1 MKNKVIIMLAGLF
14 LITACIDLDMNPL
27 SEASSEN
34 WYSDADEIAMSV
46 NDLFKLAFWPL
57 DAEEWT
63 DDNTVRTN
71 TYPITSATINSEWG
85 TANTVWSNSYKA
97 IVRANTILSSI
108 ERAKESI
115 PEVTFN
121 KFAGNALFVRA
132 SQYSK
137 LISHFGDVVFFTG
150 ILDLDES
157 FTLSR
162 TDKTIV
168 LEAIY
173 KDFDEAVSKLPLS
186 YSSSENQLATKGA
199 ALAMKARIALYMGD
213 WSTARDAAKACMDLE
228 NYELF
233 PDFETLFLSK
243 TKNPKELIFGIPRS
257 RTLNVVFGNRGYLPR
272 NHGGWGGSETSPSWD
287 LFCSFLCSDGLPI
300 DESPLFNPR
309 EPFKNRDPRCSATL
323 IEFGTPF
330 LGIVYQPHPDS
341 LKVMDYKS
349 GKKITN
355 NDTRTNAQWAVFN
368 GILRKKQI
376 DESWLDNFQADNDIM
391 IMRYADVLLIYAEA
405 KIEMN
410 EIDQSVLDAINMVR
424 ARAYKVNF
432 EDTSAYPAVSTISQS
447 ELRTILR
454 VERRME
460 FAWEGL
466 RYMDIIR
473 WKVAETVLN
482 RDNYGMLDTDVINER
497 LIEPGLWFF
506 GSTPEIDENGNPD
519 FSSIY
524 DAGLCRRLSQRKF
537 DASKQYLWPIP
548 ASEILINPNM
558 DQNPGY

>member
-1 MKNKVIIMLAGLF
+1 MKNKIIAIFTGLF

-34 WYSDADEIAMSV
+34 WYSDTDEIAMSV
-46 NDLFKLAFWPL
+46 NDLFKLAFWPT

-71 TYPITSATINSEWG
+71 TYEITSATINSEWG

-97 IVRANTILSSI
+97 IVRANTVLLNI
-108 ERAKESI
+108 EKSKESI
-115 PEVTFN
+115 PEATFN
-121 KFAGNALFVRA
+121 KFAGNAQFVRA

-150 ILDLDES
+150 ILDLEES

-162 TDKTIV
+162 TDKAIV

-173 KDFDEAVSKLPLS
+173 KDFDEAATKLPLS

-213 WSTARDAAKACMDLE
+213 WTVARDAAKACMDLE
-228 NYELF
+228 VYELF
-233 PDFETLFLSK
+233 PDFETLFLAK

-257 RTLNVVFGNRGYLPR
+257 RTLNVVMGTRSLLPR
-272 NHGGWGGSETSPSWD
+272 NHGGWGGSGPSPSWD

-300 DESPLFNPR
+300 DKSPLFNPHD
-309 EPFKNRDPRCSATL
+309 PFKNRDPRCSATI

-376 DESWLDNFQADNDIM
+376 DESWLDNFQADNDVM

-405 KIEMN
+405 KIELN

-424 ARAYKVNF
+424 ARAYKVNL
-432 EDTSAYPAVSTISQS
+432 EDTSAYPAVTTISQS

-482 RDNYGMLDTDVINER
+482 RDNYGILDLDVLNER

-506 GSTPEIDENGNPD
+506 ASTPKIDEDGNPD

-524 DAGLCRRLSQRKF
+524 DAGFCRRLSLRTF

-548 ASEILINPNM
+548 ASEILINPNL